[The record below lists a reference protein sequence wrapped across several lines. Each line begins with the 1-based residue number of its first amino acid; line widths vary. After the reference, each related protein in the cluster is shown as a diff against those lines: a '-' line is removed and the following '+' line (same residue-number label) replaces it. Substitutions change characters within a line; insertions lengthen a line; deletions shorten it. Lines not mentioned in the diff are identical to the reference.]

1 MLQMLNI
8 TKQYPGVRALDDVSL
23 EAHSGEVLALIG
35 INGAGKST
43 LMNVLGGV
51 TRHDEGVVRID
62 GTEYTFASPK
72 EAENAG
78 VSFIHQEPVF
88 FYSMTVAENIFL
100 SRLFKSRA
108 LPCFTDTRRA
118 VQESD
123 KLLKLLGASINPR
136 ARMEDI
142 SIGERQVVEIARAL
156 AAGSSIVIFDEPT
169 SSLSLNEKQNLF
181 RIIRK
186 LREEGKTIIYISH
199 FLDEVKEICDRYLVL
214 RDGRVS
220 GSGMV
225 CDVEQSDLAEMVI
238 GEKLEKV
245 RHEKGVCAVGDVIL
259 RVQHIRSGKLLQD
272 VSFDLHRGE
281 VLGLWGLM
289 GSGRTETVRA
299 IFGLDRVD
307 GGEVSFAG
315 PDGTL
320 QPISKRSLLKKCGYV
335 TESRHTD
342 GVFLPMPVWENIT
355 ATALRKY
362 ARGGLMMDTARE
374 QARANELIELLRIR
388 VPNCLTPVEQ
398 LSGGNQQK
406 VIFAKWLNKDLDVL
420 VLDEP
425 TRGIDI
431 GAKLEIYNLIRRL
444 AAEGKAVLLITSEI
458 DEMVDLA
465 DRVAVLRGGKIVAE
479 ETGGGINDHNLMHLA
494 LEGGAE
500 YA

>member
-1 MLQMLNI
+1 MLQMKNI
-8 TKQYPGVRALDDVSL
+8 TKQFPGVRALDNVTM
-23 EAHSGEVLALIG
+23 EAHDGEVLGLIG

-51 TRHDEGVVRID
+51 IRCDEGEILID
-62 GTEYTFASPK
+62 DAEYSFSSPK
-72 EAENAG
+72 EAEGAG
-78 VSFIHQEPVF
+78 ISFIHQEPVF

-100 SRLFKSRA
+100 SRLFKSRTI
-108 LPCFTDTRRA
+108 PCFTDTKRA
-118 VQESD
+118 VQESG
-123 KLLKLLGASINPR
+123 KLLQMLGASIDPR
-136 ARMEDI
+136 SRMEDI
-142 SIGERQVVEIARAL
+142 SIGERQIVEIARAL

-181 RIIRK
+181 QIIRK
-186 LREEGKTIIYISH
+186 LRAEGKTIIYISH

-214 RDGRVS
+214 RDGKVS

-225 CDVEQSDLAEMVI
+225 RDVGQSDLAEMII
-238 GEKLEKV
+238 GEKLEQSKK
-245 RHEKGVCAVGDVIL
+245 EKKSAVDGDVVL
-259 RVQHIRSGKLLQD
+259 RVEHIRSGKLLQD
-272 VSFDLHRGE
+272 VSFDLHQGE

-299 IFGLDRVD
+299 MFGLDHVD
-307 GGEVSFAG
+307 GGEVFLAERS
-315 PDGTL
+315 GTL
-320 QPISKRSLLKKCGYV
+320 QPVSKRNLLKKCGYV

-355 ATALRKY
+355 APSLQKY
-362 ARGGLMMDTARE
+362 AYGGLIMNQSKE
-374 QARANELIELLRIR
+374 QKRANELIELLRIR
-388 VPNCLTPVEQ
+388 VPDCFTPVEQ

-406 VIFAKWLNKDLDVL
+406 VILAKWLNKDLEIL

-431 GAKLEIYNLIRRL
+431 GAKMEIYHLIRQL

-465 DRVAVLRGGKIVAE
+465 DRVIVLRNGCIVAE
-479 ETGGGINDHNLMHLA
+479 ETGDGINNHNLMHLA
-494 LEGGAE
+494 LEGGRENA
-500 YA
+500 